1 MPGPD
6 SRAGDARRP
15 APAAT
20 TRLDLDRLLDL
31 LIQSSLIDP
40 ELAVDVRMKAVG
52 RQRMLERQR
61 ERTNLADVPV
71 SPAEVVASFRLPARG
86 NGTVTE
92 TRIQQAVGD
101 TAGVRFVTIDPL
113 RVDATLVVDTISQA
127 YARRNAV
134 LPLGHHDGRF
144 VLAVDDPY
152 AADVREAME
161 ARIGGAIE
169 LVIAVR
175 GDILRTLEE
184 AFRFRASVRGA
195 VAELGDSGTDFG
207 NLEQLVRLGSSAATL
222 ESDDSHVV
230 HAVDFLLRYA
240 LDQAASDLHVE
251 PKRAVSRV
259 RLRIDGVLHPVHELP
274 KVVHNALISRIKTLA
289 RLDIAEKRRPQD
301 GRIKIAHRDI
311 EVELRISTMPTAFG
325 EKVVIRFFDPGVLLQ
340 DLDALGLFANE
351 LETFRSFIRRPTG
364 LLLVTGPTG
373 SGKTTTLYSAL
384 RAVAGPTV
392 NVATIEDPI
401 EMVVEEFNQTAVNTK
416 LGLGFDVLLRTLL
429 RQDPDVI
436 MVGEIRDEETAR
448 NAVQAALTGHLVLA
462 TLHTNDAPSSVSR
475 MIDLGAEP
483 FLLAST
489 LIGTV
494 AQRLLRRVC
503 LNCREQVP
511 LSAETAAALG
521 IESREAQGFMVW
533 QGKGCPVCRGTGLK
547 GRIGVFEVMPMDDRL
562 RKLVFEGVDAVELG
576 RAAQRYGMLTLREA
590 ALKKLAL
597 GLTSADEVLR
607 VTAEGGL

>member
-1 MPGPD
+1 
-6 SRAGDARRP
+6 
-15 APAAT
+15 
-20 TRLDLDRLLDL
+20 
-31 LIQSSLIDP
+31 
-40 ELAVDVRMKAVG
+40 
-52 RQRMLERQR
+52 
-61 ERTNLADVPV
+61 
-71 SPAEVVASFRLPARG
+71 
-86 NGTVTE
+86 
-92 TRIQQAVGD
+92 
-101 TAGVRFVTIDPL
+101 
-113 RVDATLVVDTISQA
+113 
-127 YARRNAV
+127 
-134 LPLGHHDGRF
+134 
-144 VLAVDDPY
+144 
-152 AADVREAME
+152 
-161 ARIGGAIE
+161 
-169 LVIAVR
+169 
-175 GDILRTLEE
+175 
-184 AFRFRASVRGA
+184 
-195 VAELGDSGTDFG
+195 
-207 NLEQLVRLGSSAATL
+207 
-222 ESDDSHVV
+222 
-230 HAVDFLLRYA
+230 
-240 LDQAASDLHVE
+240 
-251 PKRAVSRV
+251 
-259 RLRIDGVLHPVHELP
+259 
-274 KVVHNALISRIKTLA
+274 
-289 RLDIAEKRRPQD
+289 
-301 GRIKIAHRDI
+301 
-311 EVELRISTMPTAFG
+311 
-325 EKVVIRFFDPGVLLQ
+325 
-340 DLDALGLFANE
+340 
-351 LETFRSFIRRPTG
+351 
-364 LLLVTGPTG
+364 
-373 SGKTTTLYSAL
+373 
-384 RAVAGPTV
+384 
-392 NVATIEDPI
+392 
-401 EMVVEEFNQTAVNTK
+401 MVVEEFNQTAVNTK